1 MKIDDSRN
9 IVVRIANEAFRSGN
23 LRAIC
28 KKLRDAG
35 IPVREDGRGLRLL
48 DEWSVVDPDKFNSET
63 DYIIGRGVLT
73 VFDDYRTNERV
84 YDYRQPVPKARPT
97 PRPRPKYAEYWED
110 ELDDDVIDVEAR
122 EIKDVPLIEHDD

>member
-1 MKIDDSRN
+1 MIDDSRN
-9 IVVRIANEAFRSGN
+9 IVVRIGDEEFRSGN

-35 IPVREDGRGLRLL
+35 IPVREDGRGIRLL
-48 DEWSVVDPDKFNSET
+48 DEWSVVDPDNFNSET
-63 DYIIGRGVLT
+63 DYSLGRGVLT
-73 VFDDYRTNERV
+73 VTEDYNNRQRV
-84 YDYRQPVPKARPT
+84 YDYRPPVPKARPA

-110 ELDDDVIDVEAR
+110 DADVIDVEAR